1 MGENTRYPASTALY
15 DFYKKITFSANQVNP
30 SDTVNKKTFFPMLL
44 SFCLFSLLGHAV
56 EVAGFT
62 FTPPSEW
69 KSSTPTSSMRK
80 AQFEATSSTNEKAE
94 VTFFHFG
101 STGAG
106 GIQANV
112 DRWMKQFEDPQGKEV
127 KTEKIGDVSV
137 TFAQAHGTFL
147 SGRPFGAKTP
157 KPGYALTAAII
168 DGAMGSIFIKMTG
181 PQKAVNENT
190 EALKKM
196 VLQSVKK

>member
-1 MGENTRYPASTALY
+1 MGKDIEYFTPATLH
-15 DFYKKITFSANQVNP
+15 DFQKEINKSSNP
-30 SDTVNKKTFFPMLL
+30 VIPLNLVNKKILIPL
-44 SFCLFSLLGHAV
+44 LFSFYLIPLSHAV

-62 FTPPSEW
+62 FTAPTEW
-69 KSSTPTSSMRK
+69 KSSPPTSSMRK
-80 AQFEATSSTNEKAE
+80 AQFEAPCSTNEKAE

-112 DRWMKQFEDPQGKEV
+112 DRWMKQFEDPQGKVVE
-127 KTEKIGDVSV
+127 TEKIANVSV

-157 KPGYALTAAII
+157 KPGYALMAAII
-168 DGAMGSIFIKMTG
+168 DGSAGSIFVKMTG
-181 PQKAVNENT
+181 PKTAVDENT

-196 VLQSVKK
+196 VMDSLKE

>member
-1 MGENTRYPASTALY
+1 MGKNIEYFTPTTLY
-15 DFYKKITFSANQVNP
+15 DFQKEISKSSNP
-30 SDTVNKKTFFPMLL
+30 VTPFNLVNKINLIPILF
-44 SFCLFSLLGHAV
+44 SFCLSPLLLHAV

-62 FTPPSEW
+62 FTPPTEW
-69 KSSTPTSSMRK
+69 KSSPPTSNMRK
-80 AQFEATSSTNEKAE
+80 AQFEAPCSTNEKAE

-112 DRWMKQFEDPQGKEV
+112 DRWMKQFEDPQGKVVE
-127 KTEKIGDVSV
+127 TEKIADVSV

-157 KPGYALTAAII
+157 KPGYAMIAAII
-168 DGAMGSIFIKMTG
+168 DGSAGSIFVKMTG
-181 PQKAVNENT
+181 PKTAVDENT
-190 EALKKM
+190 EALKEM
-196 VLQSVKK
+196 VMGSVKK

>member
-1 MGENTRYPASTALY
+1 VGQNTRHSAPTALY
-15 DFYKKITFSANQVNP
+15 DFHQKINIFSNP
-30 SDTVNKKTFFPMLL
+30 VIPSNTVNKKNFISCIL
-44 SFCLFSLLGHAV
+44 SFCLSSLLVHAV

-127 KTEKIGDVSV
+127 KTEKIGNVSV

-181 PQKAVNENT
+181 PQKAVDENT

-196 VLQSVKK
+196 VLDSVNK